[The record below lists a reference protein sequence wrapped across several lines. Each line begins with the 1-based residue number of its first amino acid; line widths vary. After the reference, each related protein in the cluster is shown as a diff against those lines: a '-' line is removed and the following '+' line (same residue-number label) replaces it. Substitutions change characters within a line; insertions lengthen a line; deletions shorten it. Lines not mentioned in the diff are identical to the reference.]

1 MSQSVPQNG
10 SLPSEF
16 GMHARTWH
24 AQAVE
29 PGRCSAG
36 VFLWIFQDLHV
47 LLQYWERSA
56 YHTGA
61 VKLRWAISLV
71 ACLGCHRLTDG
82 ATIHIERHRLFAIAR
97 SVCHAAPLTCPLSEA
112 CVPSNTCAARFVSA
126 CLWRT
131 SMPDITGAVHHLLM
145 ATPWSSWRK
154 YFI

>member
-1 MSQSVPQNG
+1 MPEMSQSVPQNG
-10 SLPSEF
+10 SPSIRIW
-16 GMHARTWH
+16 HVRTCH

-36 VFLWIFQDLHV
+36 VFLWTFQDLHV

-61 VKLRWAISLV
+61 VKLRWVSSLV

-112 CVPSNTCAARFVSA
+112 CMPSTPARHALSQLA
-126 CLWRT
+126 CGGHQCLI
-131 SMPDITGAVHHLLM
+131 S
-145 ATPWSSWRK
+145 
-154 YFI
+154 